1 MEECDI
7 MPALKNGALY
17 IRVSTADQMELSPDA
32 QQRLLLDYAK
42 KNDIV
47 IGKDFIFEESV
58 SGRHADRRPKFQE
71 MIALAKQESHPIDVI
86 LVWKYSRFARNQ
98 EESIVYKS
106 LLKKSNVDVVSISEP
121 LIDGP
126 FGTLIERIIEWMD
139 EYYSIRLSGEVMRG
153 MKEKALQHGYQTTP
167 CLGYHAI
174 GGGKPF
180 VIDETEY
187 QIVKYIMDQY
197 DFEHLDPTV
206 IARKCNDLG
215 YHTRRGNLMERRS
228 IERILRNP
236 FYAGTVVWNGIA
248 FDGTHE
254 TRLDPA
260 RYQERIKRM
269 DARRRSP
276 KSRSPSTCR
285 HWLSGLLKC
294 PVCGATMTL
303 TAGNTSC
310 PYFQCWKYAKGFH
323 KGSNSVTAAKA
334 ERTVYLYFD
343 NVLAGADLSFSI
355 SGRSHAQEDGKTI
368 QRLQQAL
375 DYLAVRES
383 RVKMAFENGIDTLE
397 EYRINK
403 KRLTEERQSLQEELD
418 RVLTPAA
425 LPEEISKE
433 DFRKEIK
440 NMNDILK
447 NPDEPAE
454 KKGLLLRSIVDRIVY
469 DGASGTMY
477 FDFFVS

>member
-1 MEECDI
+1 
-7 MPALKNGALY
+7 
-17 IRVSTADQMELSPDA
+17 
-32 QQRLLLDYAK
+32 
-42 KNDIV
+42 
-47 IGKDFIFEESV
+47 
-58 SGRHADRRPKFQE
+58 
-71 MIALAKQESHPIDVI
+71 
-86 LVWKYSRFARNQ
+86 
-98 EESIVYKS
+98 
-106 LLKKSNVDVVSISEP
+106 
-121 LIDGP
+121 
-126 FGTLIERIIEWMD
+126 MD
-139 EYYSIRLSGEVMRG
+139 EYYSIRLSGEVLRG

-167 CLGYHAI
+167 CLGYQAA

-180 VIDETEY
+180 VIDEAEY

-197 DFEHLDPTV
+197 DLEHLDPTA

-215 YHTRRGNLMERRS
+215 YRTRRGNRMERRS
-228 IERILRNP
+228 IERVLRNP
-236 FYAGTVVWNGIA
+236 FYAGTVIWNGIS

-276 KSRSPSTCR
+276 KSRNPSTCR

-294 PVCGATMTL
+294 PICGATMTV

-323 KGSNSVTAAKA
+323 KGSNSITVAKA
-334 ERTVYLYFD
+334 ERTVYRYFD
-343 NVLAGADLSFSI
+343 DILAGADFSFTV
-355 SGRSHAQEDGKTI
+355 RDRKQEQEDDETI
-368 QRLQQAL
+368 QRLQHAL
-375 DYLAVRES
+375 DHLAVREA
-383 RVKMAFENGIDTLE
+383 RVKMAYENGIDTLE
-397 EYRINK
+397 EYGANK
-403 KRLTEERQSLQEELD
+403 KRLAEERQSLQEELN

-425 LPEEISKE
+425 PPETISKE

-440 NMNDILK
+440 NINDILK
-447 NPDEPAE
+447 NPEEPTE

-469 DGASGTMY
+469 EKSSGTMY

>member
-1 MEECDI
+1 MS
-7 MPALKNGALY
+7 ALKNGALY
-17 IRVSTADQMELSPDA
+17 IRVSTADQTELSPDA

-42 KNDIV
+42 KNGIV
-47 IGKDFIFEESV
+47 IAKEFIFEESV

-71 MIALAKQESHPIDVI
+71 MIALAKQDSHPIDVI

-106 LLKKSNVDVVSISEP
+106 LLKKNNIDVISISEP

-139 EYYSIRLSGEVMRG
+139 EYYSIRLSGEVLRG

-167 CLGYHAI
+167 CLGY
-174 GGGKPF
+174 
-180 VIDETEY
+180 
-187 QIVKYIMDQY
+187 
-197 DFEHLDPTV
+197 
-206 IARKCNDLG
+206 R
-215 YHTRRGNLMERRS
+215 TRRGNRMERRS
-228 IERILRNP
+228 IERVLRNP
-236 FYAGTVVWNGIA
+236 FYAGTVIWNGIS

-276 KSRSPSTCR
+276 KSRNPSTCR

-294 PVCGATMTL
+294 PICGATMTV

-323 KGSNSVTAAKA
+323 KGSNSITVAKA
-334 ERTVYLYFD
+334 ERTVYRYFD
-343 NVLAGADLSFSI
+343 DILAGADFSFTV
-355 SGRSHAQEDGKTI
+355 RDRKQEQEDDETI
-368 QRLQQAL
+368 QRLQHAL
-375 DYLAVRES
+375 DHLAVREA
-383 RVKMAFENGIDTLE
+383 RVKMAYENGIDTLE
-397 EYRINK
+397 EYGANK
-403 KRLTEERQSLQEELD
+403 KRLAEERQSLQEELN

-425 LPEEISKE
+425 PPETISKE

-440 NMNDILK
+440 NINDILK
-447 NPDEPAE
+447 NPEEPTE

-469 DGASGTMY
+469 EKSSGTMY

>member
-1 MEECDI
+1 MS
-7 MPALKNGALY
+7 ALKNGALY
-17 IRVSTADQMELSPDA
+17 IRVSTADQTELSPDA

-42 KNDIV
+42 KNGIV
-47 IGKDFIFEESV
+47 IAKEFIFEESV

-71 MIALAKQESHPIDVI
+71 MIALAKQDSHPIDVI

-139 EYYSIRLSGEVMRG
+139 EYYSIRLSGEVLRG
-153 MKEKALQHGYQTTP
+153 MKEKALQNGYQATP
-167 CLGYHAI
+167 CLGYRAV

-180 VIDETEY
+180 VIDEAEY

-197 DFEHLDPTV
+197 DFEHLDPTA
-206 IARKCNDLG
+206 IARKCNELG
-215 YHTRRGNLMERRS
+215 YRTRRGNLMERRS
-228 IERILRNP
+228 IERVLRNP
-236 FYAGTVVWNGIA
+236 FYAGTVVWNGIS

-254 TRLDPA
+254 TRLDSA

-276 KSRSPSTCR
+276 K
-285 HWLSGLLKC
+285 C
-294 PVCGATMTL
+294 PICGATMTV

-323 KGSNSVTAAKA
+323 NGSNSITVAKA
-334 ERTVYLYFD
+334 ERTVYRYFD
-343 NVLAGADLSFSI
+343 DILAGADFSFTV
-355 SGRSHAQEDGKTI
+355 RDRKQDQEVDETI

-375 DYLAVRES
+375 DHLAVRES

-397 EYRINK
+397 EYGANK
-403 KRLTEERQSLQEELD
+403 KRLAEERQSLQEELD

-425 LPEEISKE
+425 LPETISKE
-433 DFRKEIK
+433 DFREEIK
-440 NMNDILK
+440 NINDILK
-447 NPDEPAE
+447 NPEEPAE

-469 DGASGTMY
+469 EKSSGTMY